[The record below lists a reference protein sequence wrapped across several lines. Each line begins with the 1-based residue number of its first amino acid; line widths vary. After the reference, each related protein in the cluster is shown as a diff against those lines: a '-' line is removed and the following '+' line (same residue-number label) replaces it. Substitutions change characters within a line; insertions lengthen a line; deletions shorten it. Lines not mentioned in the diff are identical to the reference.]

1 MRAADET
8 RPALRYA
15 RGVDD
20 RFARQARNEALLREV
35 NERIAEIGESAQAW
49 SYDGVVE
56 FLCECGEEGG
66 CGDRVR
72 MPSDAYERMRQQDDR
87 FVVRPGHET
96 PEIERAVE
104 WSDEYVI
111 VDKLPAYEPQVE
123 DDPRG
128 APSS

>member
-1 MRAADET
+1 VGLAE
-8 RPALRYA
+8 
-15 RGVDD
+15 
-20 RFARQARNEALLREV
+20 RFERQARNEALFREV
-35 NERIAEIGESAQAW
+35 NERIARLGERAEAW
-49 SYDGVVE
+49 SPDGTVE

-66 CGDRVR
+66 CGQRVR
-72 MPSDAYERMRQQDDR
+72 VPIAVYEQVRSQDDR

-104 WSDEYVI
+104 WTEAYVV
-111 VDKLPAYEPQVE
+111 VDKVPAAEPYVE